1 MAVTSANKHGQ
12 PSAMTAQDAREQ
24 LGYSVSVY
32 LDGGRCADSTASTIV
47 DVTGDVP
54 RMLRSGAISLE
65 KLRGVAPGTQDVGE
79 S

>member
-1 MAVTSANKHGQ
+1 
-12 PSAMTAQDAREQ
+12 MTAYDAREQ

-32 LDGGRCADSTASTIV
+32 LDGGPCADSTASTIV

-65 KLRGVAPGTQDVGE
+65 KLRGVAPGTQDIGE